1 MAYLARDHRRICFVL
16 ILIFVILGATL
27 LADALFDPDTTAD
40 KPAMGGIGITFT
52 ALAILILAF
61 LVFDV

>member
-1 MAYLARDHRRICFVL
+1 MAYLAREHRGFAFIIIC
-16 ILIFVILGATL
+16 IFVVLGAVL

-40 KPAMGGIGITFT
+40 RSATGGIGITFT